1 MKLRQQ
7 TFLGL
12 IYCNLLHSGISFRS
26 SSVVE
31 RFHGRSLRP
40 FVAHQYAIGSKSPG
54 HHVVRLDAPIL
65 DPIQLYAQP
74 PDSDNQVA
82 AIVARPDPSIILSAQ
97 TDENQK
103 IAVLAIGAG
112 ILGGTALLVNILYFL
127 QGILPF
133 GLFDT
138 LRDFTLPI
146 PLGLIYAALGAT
158 HFVYKDGYAGTV
170 PPEGTWGGLWQVPA
184 PGADRLGLS
193 YGDYHVLWTG
203 VAEIGGGLLLILGCL
218 NGGVPLPVQVPA
230 FLLFLLTLALTPAN
244 IYMFTHDAQLPFAPP
259 TPYPEGHIFRG
270 VLQCIFLSCFWI
282 LTFH

>member
-1 MKLRQQ
+1 MKLRQP

-12 IYCNLLHSGISFRS
+12 VFCNLLHSGISFRP
-26 SSVVE
+26 VD
-31 RFHGRSLRP
+31 RFHGRLRP
-40 FVAHQYAIGSKSPG
+40 FVSHQDAIGSKSPG
-54 HHVVRLDAPIL
+54 HVKLDAPIL
-65 DPIQLYAQP
+65 DLIQLYAQP
-74 PDSDNQVA
+74 DSDSQVA
-82 AIVARPDPSIILSAQ
+82 IARPDPAILLSAQ

-103 IAVLAIGAG
+103 LAVLAIGAG
-112 ILGGTALLVNILYFL
+112 IVGGTAILVNILYFL
-127 QGILPF
+127 QDILPF
-133 GLFDT
+133 GLFDI
-138 LRDFTLPI
+138 LRDFALPI

-193 YGDYHVLWTG
+193 YGDYHVLWSG
-203 VAEIGGGLLLILGCL
+203 VAEIGGGLLLILGTL
-218 NGGVPLPVQVPA
+218 NGVPLQVPA
-230 FLLFLLTLALTPAN
+230 FLLFLLTLAITPAN

-282 LTFH
+282 LTFQ

>member
-7 TFLGL
+7 TFFGL
-12 IYCNLLHSGISFRS
+12 VFCDLLQSAISFRP
-26 SSVVE
+26 SSVA
-31 RFHGRSLRP
+31 SLRP
-40 FVAHQYAIGSKSPG
+40 FVAHQDAIVRKSPG
-54 HHVVRLDAPIL
+54 LVKLDAPIL
-65 DPIQLYAQP
+65 DLIRLYAQP
-74 PDSDNQVA
+74 DSDSQA
-82 AIVARPDPSIILSAQ
+82 AIVRPDPAILLSAQ

-103 IAVLAIGAG
+103 IGVLAIGTG
-112 ILGGTALLVNILYFL
+112 ILGGTAILVNILHFL
-127 QGILPF
+127 QDILPY

-138 LRDFTLPI
+138 LRDFALPI

-203 VAEIGGGLLLILGCL
+203 VAEIGGGLLLILGSL
-218 NGGVPLPVQVPA
+218 NGGVPVQVPA
-230 FLLFLLTLALTPAN
+230 FLLFLLTLAITPAN
-244 IYMFTHDAQLPFAPP
+244 IYMFTHDAALPFAPP

-282 LTFH
+282 LTFR

>member
-12 IYCNLLHSGISFRS
+12 VFCNLLHSGISFRP
-26 SSVVE
+26 SVA
-31 RFHGRSLRP
+31 RFNGRLHP
-40 FVAHQYAIGSKSPG
+40 FVAHQDAIGRKSPG
-54 HHVVRLDAPIL
+54 HLKLDAPISDL
-65 DPIQLYAQP
+65 VQLYAQP
-74 PDSDNQVA
+74 DSDSQVA
-82 AIVARPDPSIILSAQ
+82 TIARPDPAILLSAQ

-112 ILGGTALLVNILYFL
+112 IVGGTAILVNILYFL
-127 QGILPF
+127 QDILPF
-133 GLFDT
+133 GVFGF

-193 YGDYHVLWTG
+193 YGDYHVLWSG
-203 VAEIGGGLLLILGCL
+203 VAEMGGGLLLILGSL
-218 NGGVPLPVQVPA
+218 NVVPVQVPA
-230 FLLFLLTLALTPAN
+230 FLLFLLTLAITPAN

-282 LTFH
+282 LTFQ

>member
-12 IYCNLLHSGISFRS
+12 AFCNLLHSGISFQPS
-26 SSVVE
+26 VE
-31 RFHGRSLRP
+31 RFNGRLRP
-40 FVAHQYAIGSKSPG
+40 FVAHQDAIGSKSPG
-54 HHVVRLDAPIL
+54 HVKLDAPIL
-65 DPIQLYAQP
+65 DRIQLYAQP
-74 PDSDNQVA
+74 DSDSQVA
-82 AIVARPDPSIILSAQ
+82 IARPDPAILISAQ

-112 ILGGTALLVNILYFL
+112 ILGGTAILVNILYFL
-127 QGILPF
+127 QDILPF

-138 LRDFTLPI
+138 LRDFALPI

-203 VAEIGGGLLLILGCL
+203 VAEIGGGLLLILGSL
-218 NGGVPLPVQVPA
+218 SGVVQVPA
-230 FLLFLLTLALTPAN
+230 FLLFLLTLAITPAN

-270 VLQCIFLSCFWI
+270 VLQSIFLSCFWI
-282 LTFH
+282 LTFQ